1 MLKNEETIVLRKDL
15 QMKLSPPKVVTWWI
29 SVVLAVIG
37 ALGVLGVI
45 GSLGVWAIWLLI
57 FGFALLAIACITKGL

>member
-1 MLKNEETIVLRKDL
+1 
-15 QMKLSPPKVVTWWI
+15 MKLSPPKVVTWWI

-45 GSLGVWAIWLLI
+45 GSLGGWAVWLLI
-57 FGFALLAIACITKGL
+57 IGFALLAIACMTKGL